1 MTDTNPYA
9 TPAATLAQPQEQ
21 LGGTFV
27 PNGKQVDAGQG
38 IEWIKM
44 GFRQLFAAP
53 GPWFLGILA
62 LYGALILGAVIPLL
76 NILMVIASPFMNP
89 IILGGFFAAGEAQAR
104 TGKFPVGVV
113 FDGFR
118 RRTAQLLAV
127 GGLVLVASIVIL
139 GIGFVL
145 AGGPALFGAITA
157 GGGEPPADFVGK
169 MVLAYLVVL
178 LLFVPVMMA
187 AWFAPPLVM
196 FNNLGAVEAMQ
207 QSFNACLKNF
217 VPFLLYGVGAFVVI
231 VVAMIPL
238 GLGLLVAG
246 PAFIA
251 ALYPIYA
258 DIFLD
263 KAGAKPRA

>member
-9 TPAATLAQPQEQ
+9 TPAATLAQPQQ
-21 LGGTFV
+21 AVAGTFV
-27 PNGKQVDAGQG
+27 PNGKQVDAGRG

-53 GPWFLGILA
+53 GPWYLGILA
-62 LYGALILGAVIPLL
+62 LYGALFVAAVIPLL
-76 NILMVIASPFMNP
+76 NILVVFASPFMNP
-89 IILGGFFAAGEAQAR
+89 VILGGFFAAGEAQAR
-104 TGKFPVGVV
+104 TGKFTVGVV

-118 RRTAQLLAV
+118 RNTGALIGVGAIVFAATLA
-127 GGLVLVASIVIL
+127 IL
-139 GIGFVL
+139 GIGFLL
-145 AGGPALFGAITA
+145 AGGTALIGAMTA
-157 GGGEPPADFVGK
+157 GNGEPPTELISK
-169 MVLAYLVVL
+169 IVLAYLVVL

-196 FNNLGAVEAMQ
+196 FANLGAIEAMQ

-217 VPFLLYGVGAFVVI
+217 LPFLLYGVGGFVVLL
-231 VVAMIPL
+231 VALIPF

-263 KAGAKPRA
+263 QTGAKRV

>member
-9 TPAATLAQPQEQ
+9 TPAATLAQPQEA
-21 LGGTFV
+21 LVGTFV

-53 GPWFLGILA
+53 GPWYLGILA
-62 LYGALILGAVIPLL
+62 LYGALFVAAVIPLL
-76 NILMVIASPFMNP
+76 NFIVVFASPFMNP

-104 TGKFPVGVV
+104 TGKFTVGVV

-118 RRTAQLLAV
+118 RRTAQLLGV
-127 GGLVLVASIVIL
+127 GALVFVASIAIL
-139 GIGFVL
+139 GVGFVL
-145 AGGPALFGAITA
+145 AGGTALISAITA
-157 GGGEPPADFVGK
+157 GNGEPPTELISKIVI
-169 MVLAYLVVL
+169 AYLVVL

-196 FNNLGAVEAMQ
+196 FNNLGAVEALQ

-217 VPFLLYGVGAFVVI
+217 VPFLLYGVGGFI
-231 VVAMIPL
+231 VLLVAMIPF
-238 GLGLLVAG
+238 GLGLLVAF

-263 KAGAKPRA
+263 KTGAKRV

>member
-9 TPAATLAQPQEQ
+9 SPAATLAQPQETQ
-21 LGGTFV
+21 LGTFV

-53 GPWFLGILA
+53 GPWYLGILA
-62 LYGALILGAVIPLL
+62 LYGALFLAAVIPFL
-76 NILMVIASPFMNP
+76 NILVVFASPFLNP
-89 IILGGFFAAGEAQAR
+89 AILGGFFAAGEAQAR
-104 TGKFPVGVV
+104 TGKFTVGVV

-118 RRTAQLLAV
+118 RNVGALLGV
-127 GGLVLVASIVIL
+127 GALVFAASLAIL
-139 GIGFVL
+139 GVGFLL
-145 AGGPALFGAITA
+145 AGGTALISAITSS
-157 GGGEPPADFVGK
+157 GGEPPTEMLTK
-169 MVLAYLVVL
+169 IMLAYLVVL
-178 LLFVPVMMA
+178 FLFVPVMMA

-196 FNNLGAVEAMQ
+196 FNNLGAIEAMQ

-217 VPFLLYGVGAFVVI
+217 VPFLLYGVGGFI
-231 VVAMIPL
+231 VLLVAMIPF

-263 KAGAKPRA
+263 KGGAKRV